1 MSATHARP
9 PAEPSAD
16 DVAATVIIPSFNRAA
31 QLAKALRA
39 LARQRPVPGGF
50 EVIVVDD
57 GGDPPL
63 DERSLAADSGGACR
77 VLRTANGGPAAARNL
92 AARHARGRIL
102 AFTDDDCEPDPDWL
116 AGLVRRHDSSAAPLV
131 VGGRTV
137 NRLSSNPFAATSQ
150 NLITI
155 GYAHYNRDP
164 ERARFFAS
172 NNLSIPRREF
182 AQLGGFDERFR
193 TAEDRDLCDR
203 WLHAGRTMTYAPE
216 CVIHHAHA
224 MGLAGFWRQHVA
236 YGRGAYRFHAEHRRR
251 DPDHRI
257 VQWPYY
263 RTLFASLLPPRGV
276 HATPALAFALGVAQV
291 ANLLGFL
298 RERSTPRPEF
308 DDGRPLRAGDDFE
321 ASPRRRRT
329 PGEAG

>member
-1 MSATHARP
+1 MSFEQAGSPTERP
-9 PAEPSAD
+9 CD
-16 DVAATVIIPSFNRAA
+16 DFAATVIIPSFNRAA
-31 QLAKALRA
+31 QLATALRA
-39 LARQRPVPGGF
+39 LARQLTVPGGF

-63 DERSLAADSGGACR
+63 DERSLTAASGIACR
-77 VLRTANGGPAAARNL
+77 VLRTSNGGPAAARNL
-92 AARHARGRIL
+92 AARQARGRIL

-116 AGLVRRHDSSAAPLV
+116 PGLVRRHQAADSPRI

-150 NLITI
+150 NLITL

-164 ERARFFAS
+164 ERALFFAS

-203 WLHAGRTMTYAPE
+203 WVLSGRTMTYAPE
-216 CVIHHAHA
+216 CVILHSHA

-236 YGRGAYRFHAEHRRR
+236 YGRGAYRFHTEQRKR
-251 DPDHRI
+251 DQAHRI

-263 RTLFASLLPPRGV
+263 RTLFASMIPPRGV
-276 HATPALAFALGVAQV
+276 HATPALTFALGVSQV

-298 RERSTPRPEF
+298 RERSGTQQ
-308 DDGRPLRAGDDFE
+308 
-321 ASPRRRRT
+321 
-329 PGEAG
+329 